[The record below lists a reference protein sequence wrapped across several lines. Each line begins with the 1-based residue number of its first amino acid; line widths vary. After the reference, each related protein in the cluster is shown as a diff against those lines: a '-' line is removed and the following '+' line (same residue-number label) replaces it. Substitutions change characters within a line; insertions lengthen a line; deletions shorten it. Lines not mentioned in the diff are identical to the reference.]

1 MIDELVAFLKP
12 RECQR
17 SDQIADSR
25 HNLYRSSLLPVFGTT
40 VRKLVLFAM
49 GRLELGEMTTRRIA
63 QSAILPFTDNSSAKE
78 TGVMVTVMVA
88 AALG

>member
-17 SDQIADSR
+17 SDQITNSR
-25 HNLYRSSLLPVFGTT
+25 YNLYRSSLLPVFGTT
-40 VRKLVLFAM
+40 ARKLVLFAM
-49 GRLELGEMTTRRIA
+49 GRLELGEIIWRFG
-63 QSAILPFTDNSSAKE
+63 QSAILPFTDYSSAKE
-78 TGVMVTVMVA
+78 TGVMVTVMVT